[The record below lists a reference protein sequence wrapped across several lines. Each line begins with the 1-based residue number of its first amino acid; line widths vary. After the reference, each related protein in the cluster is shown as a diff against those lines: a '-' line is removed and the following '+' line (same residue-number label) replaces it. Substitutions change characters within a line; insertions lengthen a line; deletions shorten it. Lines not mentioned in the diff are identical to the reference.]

1 MVENP
6 FTTNTLHQHMK
17 QILAIALLLTTA
29 TACNN
34 NSNEASAESDS
45 TVKSAPAVDNVNGNI
60 PDSTNTIDVGT
71 NDGAV
76 NQ

>member
-1 MVENP
+1 
-6 FTTNTLHQHMK
+6 MK
-17 QILAIALLLTTA
+17 KLFLAALLFTAA

-34 NSNEASAESDS
+34 NSNETAVEGDS
-45 TVKSAPAVDNVNGNI
+45 IVNTAPAIENVNGNI

-71 NDGAV
+71 NDGTV